1 MTLINVLKIAKVF
14 TLILVLSSPIHALC
28 KSQNLT
34 STNSYHSKLSLD
46 LSREEKAWLAEH
58 KEITVGVK
66 HSWKPLEFLSEKKK
80 FRGFTMDYL
89 HALEP
94 ELGVRFKMFNI
105 DENSKKEADVLSS
118 VANPN
123 IVDSKKYLL
132 TDPILKFS
140 YAIYVH
146 KDNKKINK
154 IEDLNEKRVAIF
166 RRGQLANLLSKDFS
180 YINLINTDVIEEA
193 FNEIENGNSD
203 AYIGNEMVVDYEANL
218 QGISYLKKIGNV
230 PIETELT
237 MAVRSDWPILQ
248 SILNKSFIALEPRK
262 NEFLS
267 HWDMSL
273 FKKTSKLVY
282 LTAIVFV
289 LLVGVTLFRAY
300 VLKQK
305 LKAAHYDLLTNLP
318 NRTMFNEDLE
328 LETKYAHRNNKLF
341 GLIYI
346 DLDSFKEVNDQHG
359 HTFGDLLLMQV
370 GKRLQHCV
378 RSTDKVYRLGGD
390 EFTIILT
397 DLDDHTFIEKTAMRV
412 VKTLGDTFEINQLTI
427 NITSSIGSTVFPYDA
442 IDAESLIKNSDMAM
456 YEAKKHGKN
465 CFQPFVQS
473 MQDLAKHK
481 LNISNELKSAI
492 ENDEFVLYYQPI
504 FDLKT
509 IKAVKA
515 EALIRWQHPKNG
527 ITSPAAFIE
536 IAEETN
542 AITEIG
548 DWVFKQA
555 LEDIIKLKKAIDSN
569 FSISLNVSP
578 KQFGNNSLLNHW
590 PKLLRELKIST
601 NSIGIEITEGL
612 LLDVNK
618 STTKIL
624 NDLREAGAQFLLD
637 DFGTGY
643 SSLLYL
649 KKLDVD
655 FIKIDKS
662 FIQNLSS
669 DSEDIVLCEAI
680 IVMAHKLGME
690 VIAEGIETKQQQD
703 LLIKIG
709 CDYGQGYLFSK
720 PKTIEQFLID
730 HQYGFSKHKVISHDT
745 SEAYALITSITES
758 DVSTNKLIIAR

>member
-1 MTLINVLKIAKVF
+1 MTQLKVLKIAKVL

-105 DENSKKEADVLSS
+105 DENSTKQADILSS

-146 KDNKKINK
+146 KDNKNINK
-154 IEDLNEKRVAIF
+154 IEDLNEMRVAIF

-180 YINLINTDVIEEA
+180 YINLMNTDVIEEA
-193 FNEIENGNSD
+193 FNEIDNGNSD

-218 QGISYLKKIGNV
+218 KGISYLKKVGYV

-262 NEFLS
+262 NEILS

-289 LLVGVTLFRAY
+289 LLVGVTLFRDY

-328 LETKYAHRNNKLF
+328 LETKYAHRNNKRF

-412 VKTLGDTFEINQLTI
+412 VNTLSDTFEINQLTI
-427 NITSSIGSTVFPYDA
+427 NITSSIGSTAFPYDA
-442 IDAESLIKNSDMAM
+442 INAETLIKNSDMAM

-465 CFQPFVQS
+465 CFQPFIQS
-473 MQDLAKHK
+473 MQDLATHK
-481 LNISNELKSAI
+481 LNVSNDLKSAI
-492 ENDEFVLYYQPI
+492 DNNEFVLYYQPI

-542 AITEIG
+542 AITKIG
-548 DWVFKQA
+548 DWVFKQT

-578 KQFGNNSLLNHW
+578 KQFGTNSLLNHW
-590 PKLLRELKIST
+590 PKLLRELEISS

-655 FIKIDKS
+655 YIKIDKS
-662 FIQNLSS
+662 FIQNLTS
-669 DSEDIVLCEAI
+669 DTEDIVLCEAI
-680 IVMAHKLGME
+680 IVMAHKLGLK
-690 VIAEGIETKQQQD
+690 VIAEGVETAQQKS
-703 LLIKIG
+703 LLIKMG
-709 CDYGQGYLFSK
+709 CDYGQGYLFSR
-720 PKTIEQFLID
+720 PKTIDKLLIEHQLGLAEQINSNLNTL
-730 HQYGFSKHKVISHDT
+730 Q
-745 SEAYALITSITES
+745 A
-758 DVSTNKLIIAR
+758 

>member
-1 MTLINVLKIAKVF
+1 MTLLNVLKIAKVF

-28 KSQNLT
+28 KGQNVT

-46 LSREEKAWLAEH
+46 LTREEKAWLVEH

-66 HSWKPLEFLSEKKK
+66 HSWKPIEFVSEKKK

-105 DENSKKEADVLSS
+105 DENSTKQADILSS

-146 KDNKKINK
+146 KDNKNINK
-154 IEDLNEKRVAIF
+154 IEDLNEMRVAIF

-180 YINLINTDVIEEA
+180 YINLMNTDVIEEA
-193 FNEIENGNSD
+193 FNEIDNGNSD

-218 QGISYLKKIGNV
+218 QGISFLKKVGNV

-262 NEFLS
+262 NEILS

-289 LLVGVTLFRAY
+289 LLVGVTIFRDY

-328 LETKYAHRNNKLF
+328 LETKYAHRNNKRF

-412 VKTLGDTFEINQLTI
+412 VKTLSDTFEINQLTI
-427 NITSSIGSTVFPYDA
+427 NITSSIGSTAFPYDA
-442 IDAESLIKNSDMAM
+442 INAETLIKNSDMAM

-473 MQDLAKHK
+473 MQDLATHK
-481 LNISNELKSAI
+481 LNVSNDLKSAI
-492 ENDEFVLYYQPI
+492 DNNEFVLYYQPI

-542 AITEIG
+542 AITKIG
-548 DWVFKQA
+548 DWVFKQT

-578 KQFGNNSLLNHW
+578 KQFGTNSLLNHW
-590 PKLLRELKIST
+590 PKLLRELEISS

-655 FIKIDKS
+655 YIKIDKS
-662 FIQNLSS
+662 FIQNLTS
-669 DSEDIVLCEAI
+669 DTEDIVLCEAI
-680 IVMAHKLGME
+680 IVMAHKLGLK
-690 VIAEGIETKQQQD
+690 VIAEGVETAQQKS
-703 LLIKIG
+703 LLIKMG
-709 CDYGQGYLFSK
+709 CDYGQGYLFSR
-720 PKTIEQFLID
+720 PKTIDKLLIEHQLGLAEQINSNLNTL
-730 HQYGFSKHKVISHDT
+730 Q
-745 SEAYALITSITES
+745 A
-758 DVSTNKLIIAR
+758 

>member
-1 MTLINVLKIAKVF
+1 MSHLNLLKTTKILTLVLTLICP
-14 TLILVLSSPIHALC
+14 TQVLS
-28 KSQNLT
+28 KSQNVT

-46 LSREEKAWLAEH
+46 LTREEKAWLVEH

-66 HSWKPLEFLSEKKK
+66 HSWKPIEFVSEKKK

-105 DENSKKEADVLSS
+105 DENSTKQADILSS

-146 KDNKKINK
+146 KDNKNINK
-154 IEDLNEKRVAIF
+154 IEDLNEMRVAIF

-180 YINLINTDVIEEA
+180 YINLMNTDVIEEA
-193 FNEIENGNSD
+193 FNEIDNGNSD
-203 AYIGNEMVVDYEANL
+203 AYIGNEMVVDYEVNL
-218 QGISYLKKIGNV
+218 QGISFLKKVGNV

-262 NEFLS
+262 SEILS
-267 HWDMSL
+267 YWDMSL

-289 LLVGVTLFRAY
+289 LLVGVTLFRDY

-328 LETKYAHRNNKLF
+328 LETKYAHRNNKRF

-412 VKTLGDTFEINQLTI
+412 VNTLSDTFEINQLTI
-427 NITSSIGSTVFPYDA
+427 NITSSIGSTAFPYDA
-442 IDAESLIKNSDMAM
+442 INAETLIKNSDMAM

-473 MQDLAKHK
+473 MQDLATHK
-481 LNISNELKSAI
+481 LNVSNDLKSAI
-492 ENDEFVLYYQPI
+492 DNNEFVLYYQPI

-542 AITEIG
+542 AITKIG

-590 PKLLRELKIST
+590 PKLLRELEISS

-655 FIKIDKS
+655 YIKIDKS
-662 FIQNLSS
+662 FIQNLTS
-669 DSEDIVLCEAI
+669 DTEDIVLCEAI
-680 IVMAHKLGME
+680 IVMAHKLGMK
-690 VIAEGIETKQQQD
+690 VIAEGVETAQQKS
-703 LLIKIG
+703 LLIKMG
-709 CDYGQGYLFSK
+709 CDYGQGYLFSR

-730 HQYGFSKHKVISHDT
+730 HQSGLSKYKISSHAS
-745 SEAYALITSITES
+745 SEAYAFLY
-758 DVSTNKLIIAR
+758 R

>member
-1 MTLINVLKIAKVF
+1 MLHLNLLKTTKILTLVLTLICP
-14 TLILVLSSPIHALC
+14 TQVLS
-28 KSQNLT
+28 KGQNVT
-34 STNSYHSKLSLD
+34 STNSYLSKLSLD
-46 LSREEKAWLAEH
+46 LTSEEKAWLAEH

-66 HSWKPLEFLSEKKK
+66 HSWKPVEFVSEKKK

-105 DENSKKEADVLSS
+105 DENSTKQADILSS

-146 KDNKKINK
+146 KDDKNINK

-166 RRGQLANLLSKDFS
+166 GRGQLANLLSKDFS
-180 YINLINTDVIEEA
+180 YINLIKTDVIEEA
-193 FNEIENGNSD
+193 FNEIDNGNSD

-218 QGISYLKKIGNV
+218 QGISFLKKVGYA

-248 SILNKSFIALEPRK
+248 SILNKTFIALEPRK
-262 NEFLS
+262 NEILS
-267 HWDMSL
+267 NWDMSL

-282 LTAIVFV
+282 LTATLFV
-289 LLVGVTLFRAY
+289 LMVGVTLFRAY

-305 LKAAHYDLLTNLP
+305 LKAQSIRAQQQIWHQAHYDLQTNLP
-318 NRTMFNEDLE
+318 NRMMFNKDLE
-328 LETKYAHRNNKLF
+328 LETKSARRNNKLF

-359 HTFGDLLLMQV
+359 HTVGDLLLMQV

-397 DLDDHTFIEKTAMRV
+397 DLDDHTFIEKTAMRL
-412 VKTLGDTFEINQLTI
+412 VKTLSDTFEINQLTI

-442 IDAESLIKNSDMAM
+442 IDAASLIKNSDMAM

-473 MQDLAKHK
+473 MQDLATHK
-481 LNISNELKSAI
+481 LNVSNDLKSAI
-492 ENDEFVLYYQPI
+492 DNNEFVLYYQPI
-504 FDLKT
+504 YDLKS

-555 LEDIIKLKKAIDSN
+555 LEDITKLKKAIDSN

-590 PKLLRELKIST
+590 PKLLRELKISS

-643 SSLLYL
+643 SSLSYL

-655 FIKIDKS
+655 YIKIDKS
-662 FIQNLSS
+662 FIQNLTS
-669 DSEDIVLCEAI
+669 DSEDMVLCEAI
-680 IVMAHKLGME
+680 IVMAHKLGLK
-690 VIAEGIETKQQQD
+690 VIAEGVETAQQKN
-703 LLIKIG
+703 LLIKMG
-709 CDYGQGYLFSK
+709 CDYGQGYLFSR
-720 PKTIEQFLID
+720 PKTIDKLLIEHQLGLAEQINSNLN
-730 HQYGFSKHKVISHDT
+730 T
-745 SEAYALITSITES
+745 LEA
-758 DVSTNKLIIAR
+758 

>member
-1 MTLINVLKIAKVF
+1 
-14 TLILVLSSPIHALC
+14 
-28 KSQNLT
+28 
-34 STNSYHSKLSLD
+34 
-46 LSREEKAWLAEH
+46 
-58 KEITVGVK
+58 
-66 HSWKPLEFLSEKKK
+66 
-80 FRGFTMDYL
+80 
-89 HALEP
+89 
-94 ELGVRFKMFNI
+94 
-105 DENSKKEADVLSS
+105 
-118 VANPN
+118 
-123 IVDSKKYLL
+123 
-132 TDPILKFS
+132 
-140 YAIYVH
+140 
-146 KDNKKINK
+146 
-154 IEDLNEKRVAIF
+154 
-166 RRGQLANLLSKDFS
+166 
-180 YINLINTDVIEEA
+180 
-193 FNEIENGNSD
+193 
-203 AYIGNEMVVDYEANL
+203 
-218 QGISYLKKIGNV
+218 
-230 PIETELT
+230 
-237 MAVRSDWPILQ
+237 
-248 SILNKSFIALEPRK
+248 
-262 NEFLS
+262 
-267 HWDMSL
+267 MSL

-289 LLVGVTLFRAY
+289 LLVGVTLFRDY

-328 LETKYAHRNNKLF
+328 LETKYAHRNNKRF

-412 VKTLGDTFEINQLTI
+412 VNTLSDTFEINQLTI
-427 NITSSIGSTVFPYDA
+427 NITSSIGSTAFPYDA
-442 IDAESLIKNSDMAM
+442 INAETLIKNSDMAM

-473 MQDLAKHK
+473 MQDLATHK
-481 LNISNELKSAI
+481 LNVSNDLKSAI
-492 ENDEFVLYYQPI
+492 DNNEFVLYYQPI

-542 AITEIG
+542 AITKIG
-548 DWVFKQA
+548 DWVFKQT

-578 KQFGNNSLLNHW
+578 KQFGTNSLLNHW
-590 PKLLRELKIST
+590 PKLLRELEISS

-655 FIKIDKS
+655 YIKIDKS
-662 FIQNLSS
+662 FIQNLTS
-669 DSEDIVLCEAI
+669 DTEDIVLCEAI
-680 IVMAHKLGME
+680 IVMAHKLGMK

-730 HQYGFSKHKVISHDT
+730 HQSGLSKYKISSHAS
-745 SEAYALITSITES
+745 SEAYAFLY
-758 DVSTNKLIIAR
+758 R

>member
-1 MTLINVLKIAKVF
+1 MTQLNVLKIAKVF

-46 LSREEKAWLAEH
+46 LTREEKAWLAEH

-105 DENSKKEADVLSS
+105 DENSTKEADILSS

-140 YAIYVH
+140 HAIYVH
-146 KDNKKINK
+146 KDNKNINK

-218 QGISYLKKIGNV
+218 KGISYLKKVGYV

-282 LTAIVFV
+282 LMAIVFV

-359 HTFGDLLLMQV
+359 HTVGDLLLMQV

-412 VKTLGDTFEINQLTI
+412 VNTLSDTFEINQLKI

-442 IDAESLIKNSDMAM
+442 IDAASLIKNSDMAM

-473 MQDLAKHK
+473 MQDLATHK

-509 IKAVKA
+509 IKTVKA
-515 EALIRWQHPKNG
+515 EALIRWRHPKNG
-527 ITSPAAFIE
+527 ITSPGAFIE

-578 KQFGNNSLLNHW
+578 KQFGTNSLLNHW
-590 PKLLRELKIST
+590 PKLLKELKISS

-643 SSLLYL
+643 SSLSYL
-649 KKLDVD
+649 KKIDVD
-655 FIKIDKS
+655 YIKIDKS
-662 FIQNLSS
+662 FIKNLSS

-730 HQYGFSKHKVISHDT
+730 HQSGLSKHKISSHAT
-745 SEAYALITSITES
+745 SEAYAFIY
-758 DVSTNKLIIAR
+758 R

>member
-1 MTLINVLKIAKVF
+1 MTQLNVLKIAKVF
-14 TLILVLSSPIHALC
+14 TLILVFSSPIHALC

-46 LSREEKAWLAEH
+46 LTREEKAWLAEH

-105 DENSKKEADVLSS
+105 DENSKKEADILSS

-140 YAIYVH
+140 HAIYVH
-146 KDNKKINK
+146 KDNKNINK

-218 QGISYLKKIGNV
+218 KGISYLKKIGYV

-282 LTAIVFV
+282 LMAIVFV

-328 LETKYAHRNNKLF
+328 LETKYARRNNKLF

-346 DLDSFKEVNDQHG
+346 DLDLFKEVNDQHG
-359 HTFGDLLLMQV
+359 HTVGDLLLMQV

-412 VKTLGDTFEINQLTI
+412 VKTLSDTFEINQLKI
-427 NITSSIGSTVFPYDA
+427 NITSSIGSTAFPYDA
-442 IDAESLIKNSDMAM
+442 IDAASMIKNSDMAM

-473 MQDLAKHK
+473 MQDLATHK

-509 IKAVKA
+509 IKTVKA

-527 ITSPAAFIE
+527 ITSPGAFIE

-555 LEDIIKLKKAIDSN
+555 LEDIIKFKKAIDSN

-590 PKLLRELKIST
+590 PKLLRELKISS

-655 FIKIDKS
+655 YIKIDKS

-669 DSEDIVLCEAI
+669 DFEDIVLCEAI

-730 HQYGFSKHKVISHDT
+730 HQSGLSKHKISSHAT
-745 SEAYALITSITES
+745 SEAYAFIY
-758 DVSTNKLIIAR
+758 R

>member
-1 MTLINVLKIAKVF
+1 MSHLNLLKTTKILTLVLTLICP
-14 TLILVLSSPIHALC
+14 TQVLS
-28 KSQNLT
+28 KGQNVT
-34 STNSYHSKLSLD
+34 STNSYLSKLSLD
-46 LSREEKAWLAEH
+46 LTSEEKAWLAEH

-66 HSWKPLEFLSEKKK
+66 HSWKPVEFVSEKKK

-105 DENSKKEADVLSS
+105 DENSTKQADILSS

-146 KDNKKINK
+146 KDDKNINK

-166 RRGQLANLLSKDFS
+166 GRGQLANLLSKDFS
-180 YINLINTDVIEEA
+180 YINLIKTDVIEEA
-193 FNEIENGNSD
+193 FNEIDNGNSD

-218 QGISYLKKIGNV
+218 QGISFLKKVGYA

-262 NEFLS
+262 NEILNN
-267 HWDMSL
+267 WDMSL

-282 LTAIVFV
+282 LTATLFV
-289 LLVGVTLFRAY
+289 LMVGVTLFRAY

-305 LKAAHYDLLTNLP
+305 LKAQSIRAQQQIWHQAHYDLQTNLP
-318 NRTMFNEDLE
+318 NRMMFNKDLE
-328 LETKYAHRNNKLF
+328 LETKSARRNNKLF

-359 HTFGDLLLMQV
+359 HTVGDLLLMQV

-397 DLDDHTFIEKTAMRV
+397 DLDDHTFIEKTAMRL
-412 VKTLGDTFEINQLTI
+412 VKTLSDTFEINQLTI

-442 IDAESLIKNSDMAM
+442 IDAETLIKNSDMAM

-465 CFQPFVQS
+465 CFRPFAQS
-473 MQDLAKHK
+473 MQDLATHK
-481 LNISNELKSAI
+481 LNVSNDLKSAI
-492 ENDEFVLYYQPI
+492 DNNEFVLYYQPI
-504 FDLKT
+504 YDLKS

-555 LEDIIKLKKAIDSN
+555 LEDITKLKKAIDSN

-590 PKLLRELKIST
+590 PKLLRELKISS

-643 SSLLYL
+643 SSLSYL

-655 FIKIDKS
+655 YIKIDKS
-662 FIQNLSS
+662 FIQNLTS
-669 DSEDIVLCEAI
+669 DSEDMVLCEAI
-680 IVMAHKLGME
+680 IVMAHKLGLK
-690 VIAEGIETKQQQD
+690 VIAEGVETAQQKN
-703 LLIKIG
+703 LLIKMG
-709 CDYGQGYLFSK
+709 CDYGQGYLFSR
-720 PKTIEQFLID
+720 PKTIDKLLIEHQLGLAEQINSNLN
-730 HQYGFSKHKVISHDT
+730 T
-745 SEAYALITSITES
+745 LEA
-758 DVSTNKLIIAR
+758 

>member
-1 MTLINVLKIAKVF
+1 MTQLNVLKIAKVF

-46 LSREEKAWLAEH
+46 LTREEKAWLAEH

-66 HSWKPLEFLSEKKK
+66 HSWKPVEFVSEKKK

-105 DENSKKEADVLSS
+105 DENSTKQADILSS

-146 KDNKKINK
+146 KDDKNINK

-166 RRGQLANLLSKDFS
+166 GRGQLANLLSKDFS
-180 YINLINTDVIEEA
+180 YINLIKTDVIEEA
-193 FNEIENGNSD
+193 FNEIDNGNSD

-218 QGISYLKKIGNV
+218 QGISFLKKVGYA

-262 NEFLS
+262 NEILNN
-267 HWDMSL
+267 WDMSL

-282 LTAIVFV
+282 LTATLFV
-289 LLVGVTLFRAY
+289 LMVGVTLFRAY

-305 LKAAHYDLLTNLP
+305 LKAQSIRAQQQIWHQAHYDLQTNLP
-318 NRTMFNEDLE
+318 NRMMFNKDLE
-328 LETKYAHRNNKLF
+328 LETKSARRNNKLF

-359 HTFGDLLLMQV
+359 HTVGDLLLMQV

-397 DLDDHTFIEKTAMRV
+397 DLDDHTFIEKTAMRL
-412 VKTLGDTFEINQLTI
+412 VKTLSDTFEINQLTI

-442 IDAESLIKNSDMAM
+442 IDAETLIKNSDMAM

-465 CFQPFVQS
+465 CFRPFAQS
-473 MQDLAKHK
+473 MQDLATHK
-481 LNISNELKSAI
+481 LNVSNDLKSAI
-492 ENDEFVLYYQPI
+492 DNNEFVLYYQPI
-504 FDLKT
+504 YDLKS

-555 LEDIIKLKKAIDSN
+555 LEDITKLKKAIDSN

-590 PKLLRELKIST
+590 P
-601 NSIGIEITEGL
+601 N
-612 LLDVNK
+612 
-618 STTKIL
+618 
-624 NDLREAGAQFLLD
+624 
-637 DFGTGY
+637 
-643 SSLLYL
+643 
-649 KKLDVD
+649 
-655 FIKIDKS
+655 
-662 FIQNLSS
+662 
-669 DSEDIVLCEAI
+669 C
-680 IVMAHKLGME
+680 
-690 VIAEGIETKQQQD
+690 
-703 LLIKIG
+703 
-709 CDYGQGYLFSK
+709 
-720 PKTIEQFLID
+720 
-730 HQYGFSKHKVISHDT
+730 
-745 SEAYALITSITES
+745 
-758 DVSTNKLIIAR
+758 